1 MKAILRS
8 SSFVSFIGTNLYWV
22 PIKCHTGRRSCKCC
36 SEEGFA
42 IQNCTSWVRE
52 AWFSLTSG
60 LVLKMRAMIGNVIFL
75 FPVCLPISPSP
86 SPQDLPVQPISS
98 QASHAPFLSLQVVVR
113 AVTSFTVSAHPPPLL
128 HQMHLFLSVL
138 QCIGSFNSSSA
149 ALWSPNNRL
158 LFTPVPLLSS
168 WLAVMSQRFT
178 VVSEAAK
185 LVSKC
190 RKRTCGLKTSSGTLS
205 NPEDFLGLCFCLGK

>member
-113 AVTSFTVSAHPPPLL
+113 AVTSFTVSAHRPRSSTKCTSSFQCFSASTALILHGQHYGPL
-128 HQMHLFLSVL
+128 
-138 QCIGSFNSSSA
+138 ITDSSSRQCPFSA
-149 ALWSPNNRL
+149 AGWQWCL
-158 LFTPVPLLSS
+158 
-168 WLAVMSQRFT
+168 
-178 VVSEAAK
+178 K
-185 LVSKC
+185 
-190 RKRTCGLKTSSGTLS
+190 GLR
-205 NPEDFLGLCFCLGK
+205 